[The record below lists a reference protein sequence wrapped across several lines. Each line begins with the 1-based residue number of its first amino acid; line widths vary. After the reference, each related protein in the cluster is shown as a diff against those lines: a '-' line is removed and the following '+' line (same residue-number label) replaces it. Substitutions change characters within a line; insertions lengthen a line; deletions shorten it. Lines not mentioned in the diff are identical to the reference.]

1 LTNIYLVNG
10 FLFSA
15 ISPITDDNA
24 TFFCFFSFGRL
35 LVSKTKKRSPEAMKN
50 HFGTFVFRVYGA

>member
-1 LTNIYLVNG
+1 LTKIFLGNV

-24 TFFCFFSFGRL
+24 TFFCLCSFGRL
-35 LVSKTKKRSPEAMKN
+35 LGSKTKKRSPEAICSITS
-50 HFGTFVFRVYGA
+50 GLLYLGAMA